1 MAQTNLPIEVVGHVK
16 IRDDLGNT
24 LLDQHNAVHPQNLA
38 RIFARALSNEHN
50 FFINR
55 VAFGNGGTTVN
66 ASMQIEY
73 KTPNDGQDPDPAG
86 WESRLYNETY
96 SEVVDDS
103 SSSIGVGPG
112 ASAAGDP
119 SSQEHVSGP
128 GVRSA
133 ELGLT
138 SQVTVEVVLNPNEP
152 FGQDAQDGSQTNPDS
167 SFTFDEIGLFTSGL
181 PATQTAG
188 YQDIN
193 VSDKNSKSTTGLAF
207 NTTYAFNI
215 AVNGGASR
223 TVSFV
228 TPAIGS
234 GTNGEILYSD
244 LVTVINRAT
253 NFGASASITDVN
265 LGTNTY
271 GYLRFTSKTAGGSSK
286 VSLVDT
292 GAANSMFRALAG
304 YKQIE
309 TAVNGKQAGIAND
322 VTNHANERERMLTH
336 IIFSPVL
343 KSANRSL
350 IITYTLTIS
359 IARSDTLG
367 S

>member
-1 MAQTNLPIEVVGHVK
+1 MTQINLPIEVVGHVK

-38 RIFARALSNEHN
+38 RVFARALANEHN
-50 FFINR
+50 FYINR

-96 SEVVDDS
+96 SEYIDDS
-103 SSSIGVGPG
+103 SSLISTGEG
-112 ASAAGDP
+112 SDP
-119 SSQEHVSGP
+119 TSDPVSQEHVSGP

-138 SQVTVEVVLNPNEP
+138 SQVTIEVVLNPNEP
-152 FGQDAQDGSQTNPDS
+152 FGQDSMDDSQANPDS
-167 SFTFDEIGLFTSGL
+167 TFTFDEIALFTPGL

-188 YQDIN
+188 FQDAD
-193 VSDKNSKSTTGLAF
+193 VGDKTSKSATGLAF
-207 NTTYAFNI
+207 NTTYTFTI
-215 AVNGGASR
+215 TVDGGTAR
-223 TVSFV
+223 NVSIT

-234 GTNGEILYSD
+234 GTNGEVLFSD
-244 LVTVINRAT
+244 LVTLINSAT
-253 NFGASASITDVN
+253 SFGATASITDVN

-271 GYLRFTSKTAGGSSK
+271 GFLRFTSKTAGGASS
-286 VSLVDT
+286 VSLVDN
-292 GAANSMFRALAG
+292 GAPNFLFRAITG
-304 YKQIE
+304 FTGFE
-309 TAVNGKQAGIAND
+309 TAVAGKKAGIAND
-322 VTNHANERERMLTH
+322 VTNYGNERERMLTH

-359 IARSDTLG
+359 IARSDTV
-367 S
+367 